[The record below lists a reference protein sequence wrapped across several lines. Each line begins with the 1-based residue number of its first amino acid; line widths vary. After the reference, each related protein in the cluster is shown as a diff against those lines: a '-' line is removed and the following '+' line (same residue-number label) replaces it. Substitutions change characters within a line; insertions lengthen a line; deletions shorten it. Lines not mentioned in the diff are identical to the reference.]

1 MIDTDQEKVYDKTA
15 SQCEEEEV
23 AEEDEEEI
31 NLQIN
36 EYIFVIDRSGSMSGA
51 PI

>member
-15 SQCEEEEV
+15 QEEEV
-23 AEEDEEEI
+23 AEEEI

-51 PI
+51 PL